1 MEKGSGRSETIL
13 CISYNQDQGCFA
25 VGTES
30 GFSIY
35 NSDPFQEAFSRG
47 KRK

>member
-1 MEKGSGRSETIL
+1 METEEEDRIL
-13 CISYNQDQGCFA
+13 CVSFNQDGSCFG

-35 NSDPFQEAFSRG
+35 NSYI
-47 KRK
+47 KK